1 LNSFLKKIRNF
12 FAECDFRGR
21 KGRTWGVNIIIN
33 LIIIR
38 GGKRKQEEEKAKK
51 EKSKYNRN
59 LK

>member
-38 GGKRKQEEEKAKK
+38 GGKRKPEEEKAKK
-51 EKSKYNRN
+51 RKIKI
-59 LK
+59 